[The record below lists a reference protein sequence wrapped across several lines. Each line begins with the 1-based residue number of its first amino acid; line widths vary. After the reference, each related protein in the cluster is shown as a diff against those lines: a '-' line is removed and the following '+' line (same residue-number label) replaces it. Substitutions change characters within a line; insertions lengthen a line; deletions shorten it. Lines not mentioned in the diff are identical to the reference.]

1 MSDDTVAEP
10 PPRPKRPLSAYN
22 LFYRY
27 KRGKIVKVSCNKS
40 VFVLQFM
47 YPWIVLWMLTSY
59 VISYCSHCV
68 CSLCL
73 KLPRSDDDDSYK
85 EAVTK
90 LIMALPGLEE
100 YHSINDSINDL
111 SSDSMKDVN
120 DLRRTDIRTA
130 LMNNLSADDAP
141 SKRSHRKSGKG
152 SALSFLEMNKMMC
165 TSWAQVDEFAK
176 NIFRE
181 LADEGRALHKKRVA
195 EYNAKYGA
203 PAPKKM
209 RYTVPST
216 SAPMPTQN
224 QLDELSNLNNKKNP
238 VTVSSTSAQLKPT
251 QAQLDE
257 LINCEP
263 LPINESDTTLDD
275 LMVSMTGLRVSLF
288 DDEPSKAEA
297 AMVSPTTVTSAIFD
311 IPMFPDV
318 NDLKSSFVSE
328 ASAGEFLEFID
339 MLDGDIY

>member
-1 MSDDTVAEP
+1 MSKNDDDTAVDEP

-27 KRGKIVKVSCNKS
+27 KRGKIVK
-40 VFVLQFM
+40 
-47 YPWIVLWMLTSY
+47 
-59 VISYCSHCV
+59 
-68 CSLCL
+68 
-73 KLPRSDDDDSYK
+73 LPRGDDDNSYK

-100 YHSINDSINDL
+100 YHSINDSHP
-111 SSDSMKDVN
+111 S

-195 EYNAKYGA
+195 EYNSKYGS

-216 SAPMPTQN
+216 PTQN

-263 LPINESDTTLDD
+263 LPINVESDTTLDE
-275 LMVSMTGLRVSLF
+275 LMVSMTGLKVSLF

-339 MLDGDIY
+339 MLDGDIYNQDRV

>member
-1 MSDDTVAEP
+1 MQFSNDTSAHHIMSDDTVEEP

-27 KRGKIVKVSCNKS
+27 KRGKIVK
-40 VFVLQFM
+40 
-47 YPWIVLWMLTSY
+47 
-59 VISYCSHCV
+59 
-68 CSLCL
+68 
-73 KLPRSDDDDSYK
+73 LPRSDDDNSYK
-85 EAVTK
+85 ETVTK

-195 EYNAKYGA
+195 DYNSKYGA

-224 QLDELSNLNNKKNP
+224 QLDELSNFNKNKKNP

-263 LPINESDTTLDD
+263 LPINVESDTTLDD

-297 AMVSPTTVTSAIFD
+297 AMVSPTTVTSSIFD

-318 NDLKSSFVSE
+318 EDLKSSFVSE

>member
-1 MSDDTVAEP
+1 MTKNDTVEEL

-27 KRGKIVKVSCNKS
+27 KRGKIVK
-40 VFVLQFM
+40 
-47 YPWIVLWMLTSY
+47 
-59 VISYCSHCV
+59 
-68 CSLCL
+68 
-73 KLPRSDDDDSYK
+73 LPRSNDDNTYK

-90 LIMALPGLEE
+90 LIMALPGLED
-100 YHSINDSINDL
+100 YHSINDSTSDL
-111 SSDSMKDVN
+111 STDSMKDVN
-120 DLRRTDIRTA
+120 DLRRSDIRKA
-130 LMNNLSADDAP
+130 LMNNLSADDTP

-165 TSWAQVDEFAK
+165 SSWSQVDEFAK

-181 LADEGRALHKKRVA
+181 LADEGRTLHKKRVA

-216 SAPMPTQN
+216 SAPKPTQN
-224 QLDELSNLNNKKNP
+224 QLDELSNLNNKKKNP
-238 VTVSSTSAQLKPT
+238 VTVSSTSIKPT

-263 LPINESDTTLDD
+263 LPINIESDTTLDE

-297 AMVSPTTVTSAIFD
+297 AMVSPTTVTSSIFD
-311 IPMFPDV
+311 IPMFPNVD
-318 NDLKSSFVSE
+318 DLKSSFVSE

-339 MLDGDIY
+339 MLDGDIYTD

>member
-1 MSDDTVAEP
+1 MSKNDDDTAVDEP

-27 KRGKIVKVSCNKS
+27 KRGKIVK
-40 VFVLQFM
+40 
-47 YPWIVLWMLTSY
+47 
-59 VISYCSHCV
+59 
-68 CSLCL
+68 
-73 KLPRSDDDDSYK
+73 LPRGDDDNSYK

-100 YHSINDSINDL
+100 YHSINDSHP
-111 SSDSMKDVN
+111 S

-165 TSWAQVDEFAK
+165 TSWAKVDEFAK

-195 EYNAKYGA
+195 EYNSKYGS

-216 SAPMPTQN
+216 PTQN

-263 LPINESDTTLDD
+263 LPINVESDTTLDE
-275 LMVSMTGLRVSLF
+275 LMVSMTGLKVSLF

-339 MLDGDIY
+339 MLDGDIYNQDRV